1 MKGKFLKVSSLFV
14 ATLTT
19 ATLVSSPAANALSSK
34 AMDNHPQQ
42 SQSSKQQ
49 TPKIQKGGNL
59 KPLEQR
65 EHANVILP
73 NNDRHQIT
81 DTTNGHYTRNLY
93 SS

>member
-42 SQSSKQQ
+42 THEISKQQ
-49 TPKIQKGGNL
+49 TPKIKKGGNL

-73 NNDRHQIT
+73 I
-81 DTTNGHYTRNLY
+81 
-93 SS
+93 

>member
-42 SQSSKQQ
+42 TQSSKHLRFKKAV
-49 TPKIQKGGNL
+49 TLN
-59 KPLEQR
+59 
-65 EHANVILP
+65 H
-73 NNDRHQIT
+73 
-81 DTTNGHYTRNLY
+81 
-93 SS
+93 

>member
-42 SQSSKQQ
+42 TQ
-49 TPKIQKGGNL
+49 TDHLRFKKAVTLN
-59 KPLEQR
+59 
-65 EHANVILP
+65 H
-73 NNDRHQIT
+73 
-81 DTTNGHYTRNLY
+81 
-93 SS
+93 

>member
-42 SQSSKQQ
+42 TQTDSKHLRFKKAV
-49 TPKIQKGGNL
+49 TLN
-59 KPLEQR
+59 
-65 EHANVILP
+65 H
-73 NNDRHQIT
+73 
-81 DTTNGHYTRNLY
+81 
-93 SS
+93 

>member
-42 SQSSKQQ
+42 TQSSKQH
-49 TPKIQKGGNL
+49 KHLRL
-59 KPLEQR
+59 KKAVTLN
-65 EHANVILP
+65 H
-73 NNDRHQIT
+73 
-81 DTTNGHYTRNLY
+81 
-93 SS
+93 